1 MVHGIMNDS
10 LRTLL
15 DLLVA
20 LYREE
25 YFVKKMWRKVY
36 GFRDLPDEYIAVAF
50 ACNRL
55 YERDIF
61 VRPGPSGFEFKD
73 RKEVKEYLDLY
84 RQVFYEYAAWK
95 NKEKLCEN

>member
-1 MVHGIMNDS
+1 MNETIQ
-10 LRTLL
+10 LLL
-15 DLLVA
+15 DLLFD

-25 YFVKKMWRKVY
+25 YFAKKMWRKVY

-61 VRPGPSGFEFKD
+61 VRPGPSGFVFTGK
-73 RKEVKEYLDLY
+73 KEVKEYLDHY

-95 NKEKLCEN
+95 NKENNNEQD

>member
-1 MVHGIMNDS
+1 MNDTIQ
-10 LRTLL
+10 LLL
-15 DLLVA
+15 DLLFD

-25 YFVKKMWRKVY
+25 YFAKKMWRKVY

-61 VRPGPSGFEFKD
+61 VRPGPSGFEFRSK
-73 RKEVKEYLDLY
+73 KEVKEYLDHY

-95 NKEKLCEN
+95 NKEASNAT

>member
-1 MVHGIMNDS
+1 MNETIQ
-10 LRTLL
+10 LLL
-15 DLLVA
+15 DLLFD

-25 YFVKKMWRKVY
+25 YFAKKMWRKVY

-61 VRPGPSGFEFKD
+61 VRQGPSGFEFKD